1 MLLLLLHGVLLLLGI
16 ELSESQTTMSHLD
29 RNERIHPLA
38 GSLVGRGILGEMMIV
53 IMSLR
58 RLLLVLHRHR
68 HPTIVKRRGDVV
80 GGKGNDSV
88 VMKRMKIAVVEFR
101 GTNETKI
108 NTVVVDDMRKWIT
121 VPDIGRIRGDAIAG
135 VRGVAVI
142 GIVETTRIAIAV
154 AAMNE
159 LIGGRGTDT
168 VAAEEG
174 DRARTVIATESH
186 EFQHESLKSD

>member
-1 MLLLLLHGVLLLLGI
+1 LLLLLLLLLHGVLLLLGI

-29 RNERIHPLA
+29 RNERIHTLA
-38 GSLVGRGILGEMMIV
+38 RSLVGRGILGEMMIV

-58 RLLLVLHRHR
+58 HLRLRRLLLRHI
-68 HPTIVKRRGDVV
+68 HPSIVKRRGDVV

-121 VPDIGRIRGDAIAG
+121 VPDIGRRRGDAIAG
-135 VRGVAVI
+135 VRSVAVI
-142 GIVETTRIAIAV
+142 GIVETARIAVAV

-159 LIGGRGTDT
+159 VSGGRGTDT

-186 EFQHESLKSD
+186 VF